1 MPKAATRT
9 RRKASR
15 TTMRGMAMIMQ
26 AMIIKVMIMVI
37 TMIMITPIMT
47 MIPVMSMTSI
57 AGMTIT
63 TAIPMLM
70 TTSKP
75 PRPRRRA
82 VVAADAV
89 AENVANEPVVK
100 ITDSPSEM
108 PDNEAA
114 ALYRLMTW
122 LSPSFPVGAFSY
134 SSGIE
139 WAVEAGDITDAA
151 SLRDWLKSMLADGA
165 GFCDGIFLAQA
176 HRAAS
181 SSDANGLRDIAE
193 LAAAFVPSRERHLE
207 TSAQGRA
214 FIDIIRSA
222 WNCDGLDQL
231 VSACDGVI
239 VYPVA
244 VGLVSAA
251 HAIPLQP
258 AMHAFLHAL
267 VSNWISAGARL
278 VPLGQTD
285 CQRVL
290 AQLEPTVVS
299 TGKRALEASSDDLG
313 SATFRADLASMRH
326 ETQYTRLFRS

>member
-1 MPKAATRT
+1 MRDMITHRT
-9 RRKASR
+9 LTVVII
-15 TTMRGMAMIMQ
+15 TTTPA
-26 AMIIKVMIMVI
+26 I
-37 TMIMITPIMT
+37 TMATVIITT
-47 MIPVMSMTSI
+47 TTMTSI
-57 AGMTIT
+57 AIMTIT

-70 TTSKP
+70 TTNKP
-75 PRPRRRA
+75 PAKPRRRA
-82 VVAADAV
+82 AMRVDAAGDGIAP
-89 AENVANEPVVK
+89 APGRSMQE
-100 ITDSPSEM
+100 S
-108 PDNEAA
+108 EAA

-139 WAVEAGDITDAA
+139 WAVEAGDISDAG
-151 SLRDWLKSMLADGA
+151 SLRAWLTSMLADGP
-165 GFCDGIFLAQA
+165 GFCDGVFLAQA

-181 SSDANGLRDIAE
+181 SNDDAGLADIAE

-214 FIDIIRSA
+214 FVEIARAA
-222 WNCDGLDQL
+222 WNCASLDRL
-231 VSACDGVI
+231 ASSCGGAI

-251 HAIPLQP
+251 HAIPL
-258 AMHAFLHAL
+258 ASTVHAFLHAL
-267 VSNWISAGARL
+267 TSNWISAGARL

-285 CQRVL
+285 SQRVL
-290 AQLEPTVVS
+290 ALLEPIVGATA
-299 TGKRALEASSDDLG
+299 GRALAASLDDLG